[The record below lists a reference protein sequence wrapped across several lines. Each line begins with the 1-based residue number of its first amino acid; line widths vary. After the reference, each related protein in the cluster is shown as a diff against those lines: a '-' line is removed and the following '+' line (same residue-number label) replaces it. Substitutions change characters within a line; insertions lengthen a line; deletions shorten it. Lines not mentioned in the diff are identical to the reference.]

1 VEETSSSRP
10 AEGRV
15 MDKRITAAIT
25 VLADHDRYHE
35 EMSELEAFAI
45 LRLHGVN
52 DLPEHITIQDL
63 IHFANMRWRTIT
75 RKAHKR
81 EAA

>member
-1 VEETSSSRP
+1 VED
-10 AEGRV
+10 GV
-15 MDKRITAAIT
+15 MDKRITAAVT

-45 LRLHGVN
+45 LRKFGVC
-52 DLPEHITIQDL
+52 DLPDYITVQDL
-63 IHFANMRWRTIT
+63 IHFANMRWRTLT
-75 RKAHKR
+75 RRAHKR

>member
-25 VLADHDRYHE
+25 VLADHDRYFENMPE
-35 EMSELEAFAI
+35 EHAYAL
-45 LRLHGVN
+45 LRKFGVN
-52 DLPEHITIQDL
+52 DIPEHITIQDL